1 MQLKAY
7 SIDFDNISRTFTDQN
22 SRPLEIVKV
31 EKRNEILF
39 RTKNNPSALSV
50 PVTKCSSR
58 SQVPQVL
65 ERPSGQVL

>member
-39 RTKNNPSALSV
+39 RTKNE
-50 PVTKCSSR
+50 KIC
-58 SQVPQVL
+58 
-65 ERPSGQVL
+65 